1 MDSIVHPVIANVHLV
16 MELPLTVLRVNRV
29 TDGSTSLAT
38 LPVQLEHT

>member
-29 TDGSTSLAT
+29 TDGSIT
-38 LPVQLEHT
+38 LVILHALVAHS